1 VFSLDSVIT
10 AVGMADHVPVMVAA
24 IVIAVGVMI
33 CSADAISAF
42 LTRHPTLK
50 MLALSFMLLIGV
62 ALVAEGFGQRVPKGY
77 LYSAMAFSLFV
88 EMLNLRAGRR
98 RARRGAPVPLPHP
111 ES

>member
-1 VFSLDSVIT
+1 
-10 AVGMADHVPVMVAA
+10 
-24 IVIAVGVMI
+24 
-33 CSADAISAF
+33 
-42 LTRHPTLK
+42 
-50 MLALSFMLLIGV
+50 
-62 ALVAEGFGQRVPKGY
+62 VAEGFGQRVPKGY